1 MISNAQARAKCH
13 KAQKALQ
20 SLSDEQMKIR
30 SAESPLG
37 LRPANLQQLEEKSDL
52 KLAQDLL
59 GFDHSPIIS
68 HDTESLPSPLV
79 NLCSNPVFTPKTM
92 QDFDRLR
99 EIPVLIISQNCRRD
113 EYPAF
118 IRDLT
123 NQLVADLPIK
133 EIRRIGSSLVSLSDE
148 KSKPFGGS
156 VRRPQF

>member
-1 MISNAQARAKCH
+1 MIPNAQAYAKCH

-20 SLSDEQMKIR
+20 ELSDEQMKIR
-30 SAESPLG
+30 STESPLG
-37 LRPANLQQLEEKSDL
+37 LRPANLQQLEEKADL

-59 GFDHSPIIS
+59 GFDHSPITS
-68 HDTESLPSPLV
+68 SDTESHPSPLV
-79 NLCSNPVFTPKTM
+79 GLCSNPVFTPKTM

-99 EIPVLIISQNCRRD
+99 EILVPIISQNCQRD
-113 EYPAF
+113 DYLAF

-148 KSKPFGGS
+148 KSKSFGGS
-156 VRRPQF
+156 ERRPQF